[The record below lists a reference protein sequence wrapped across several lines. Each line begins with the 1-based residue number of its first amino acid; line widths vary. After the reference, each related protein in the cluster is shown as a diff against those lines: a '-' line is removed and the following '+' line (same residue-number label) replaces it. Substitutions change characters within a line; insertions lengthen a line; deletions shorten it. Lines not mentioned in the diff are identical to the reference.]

1 LVTEL
6 DCRNL
11 SCPSPVIKTKQAL
24 ESAPGAPLR
33 VLADLG
39 APRENIL
46 RFATSRGY
54 SVQDEENNGFAAI
67 TISPSLSSELSDT
80 INRSAATS
88 AVLIASDRF
97 GSGPD
102 ELGKLLMKNLV
113 ITLLELPVM
122 PEKIFFINS
131 GVHLATEGSELI
143 EPLTKLNDA
152 GTEILSCG
160 ICLDYYGLREKLAVG
175 SITNM
180 YTIAETL
187 MTVSN
192 AVRI

>member
-1 LVTEL
+1 MLIEL

-24 ESAPGAPLR
+24 ESSPGATLR

-39 APRENIL
+39 PSRENIL
-46 RFATSRGY
+46 RFAGAKGY
-54 SVQDEENNGFAAI
+54 SVLDEARDGFAVI
-67 TISPSLSSELSDT
+67 TISPALPSGPSEA
-80 INRSAATS
+80 INSYAATS
-88 AVLIASDRF
+88 AILIASDRF
-97 GSGPD
+97 GNGPD

-113 ITLLELPVM
+113 ITLLELPVK

-131 GVHLATEGSELI
+131 GVHLTTEGSELI
-143 EPLTKLNDA
+143 EPLGRLSDA

-160 ICLDYYGLREKLAVG
+160 ICLDYFGLREKLAIG
-175 SITNM
+175 SVTNM

-187 MTVSN
+187 MTVGN

>member
-1 LVTEL
+1 MIEL

-24 ESAPGAPLR
+24 ESSPGAILQ

-39 APRENIL
+39 PPRENIL
-46 RFATSRGY
+46 RFARSRGY
-54 SVQDEENNGFAAI
+54 TVQDEEHDGFAAI
-67 TISPSLSSELSDT
+67 TISPALPPELSEA

-88 AVLIASDRF
+88 AILIASDRF
-97 GSGPD
+97 GNGPD

-113 ITLLELPVM
+113 ITLLEVPVL

-131 GVHLATEGSELI
+131 GVHLTTEGSELI
-143 EPLTKLNDA
+143 EPLKKLNDA
-152 GTEILSCG
+152 GSEILSCG
-160 ICLDYYGLREKLAVG
+160 ICLDYFGLREKLAVG
-175 SITNM
+175 AVTNM

>member
-1 LVTEL
+1 MSEL

-24 ESAPGAPLR
+24 ESAPGATLR

-39 APRENIL
+39 PPRENIL
-46 RFATSRGY
+46 RFANSRGF
-54 SVQDEENNGFAAI
+54 SVQDEENDGFAVI
-67 TISPSLSSELSDT
+67 TISPALSSEFSDT

-88 AVLIASDRF
+88 AILIASDRF
-97 GSGPD
+97 GNGPED
-102 ELGKLLMKNLV
+102 LGKLLMKNLV
-113 ITLLELPVM
+113 ITLIELPSM

-131 GVHLATEGSELI
+131 GVHLTTAGSELI
-143 EPLTKLNDA
+143 EPLSRLNDA
-152 GTEILSCG
+152 GVEILSCG
-160 ICLDYYGLREKLAVG
+160 ICLDYYGLREKLAIG

>member
-1 LVTEL
+1 VIEL

-11 SCPSPVIKTKQAL
+11 SCPSPVVKTKQAL
-24 ESAPGAPLR
+24 ESASGAALR

-39 APRENIL
+39 TPRENIL
-46 RFATSRGY
+46 RFANSKGF
-54 SVQDEENNGFAAI
+54 SVQDEESDGFAVI
-67 TISPSLSSELSDT
+67 TISPNLPSVLSDT

-88 AVLIASDRF
+88 AILIASDRF

-113 ITLLELPVM
+113 ITLLEIPSM

-131 GVHLATEGSELI
+131 GVHLTTEDSELI
-143 EPLTKLNDA
+143 EPLSKLNDA
-152 GTEILSCG
+152 GVEILSCG
-160 ICLDYYGLREKLAVG
+160 ICLDYFGLREKLAVG

>member
-1 LVTEL
+1 VIEL

-11 SCPSPVIKTKQAL
+11 SCPSPLVKTKQAL
-24 ESAPGAPLR
+24 ESAPEAALR

-39 APRENIL
+39 PPRENIL
-46 RFATSRGY
+46 RFANSRGF
-54 SVQDEENNGFAAI
+54 SVQDEESDGFAVI
-67 TISPSLSSELSDT
+67 TISPALPSELSET
-80 INRSAATS
+80 INRSAAAS
-88 AVLIASDRF
+88 AILIASDLF

-113 ITLLELPVM
+113 ITLLELKLK

-131 GVHLATEGSELI
+131 GVHLTTEGSELI
-143 EPLTKLNDA
+143 EPLNKLNDA
-152 GTEILSCG
+152 GVEILSCG
-160 ICLDYYGLREKLAVG
+160 ICLDYFGLREKLAVG

-180 YTIAETL
+180 YTITETL